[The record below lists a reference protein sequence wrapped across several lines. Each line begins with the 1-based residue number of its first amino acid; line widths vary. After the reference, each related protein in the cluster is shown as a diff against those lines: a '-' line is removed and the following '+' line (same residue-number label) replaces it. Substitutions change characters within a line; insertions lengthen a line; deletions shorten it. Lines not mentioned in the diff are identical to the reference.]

1 MAERR
6 DRREEPLNI
15 YELHLGSWRRK
26 EDGGWYR
33 YDELAQPL
41 IDYMKEC
48 GYNYVEFL
56 PLSEHPCDESW
67 GYQITGFY
75 APTSRYGTARELMML
90 IDRLHQ
96 AGIGVILDF
105 VPAHFAVDDYGLARY
120 DGTRPLRVSPPGCG
134 GQRVGEPQLHA
145 LPRGG
150 ALFPPVLRPV
160 LAGGVPL

>member
-1 MAERR
+1 MAGRS

-26 EDGGWYR
+26 PDGGWYR

-41 IDYMKEC
+41 ITYIKES

-75 APTSRYGTARELMML
+75 APTSRYGTAKELMML
-90 IDRLHQ
+90 IDQLHQ

-120 DGTRPLRVSPPGCG
+120 DGTALYEYPHRDVEVSEWGSHNFMHS
-134 GQRVGEPQLHA
+134 RGEV
-145 LPRGG
+145 RS
-150 ALFPPVLRPV
+150 
-160 LAGGVPL
+160 